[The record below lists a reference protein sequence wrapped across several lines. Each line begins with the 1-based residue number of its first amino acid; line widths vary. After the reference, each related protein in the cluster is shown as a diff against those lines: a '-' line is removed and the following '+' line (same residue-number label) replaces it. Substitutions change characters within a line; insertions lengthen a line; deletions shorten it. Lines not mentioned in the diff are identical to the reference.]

1 MHQKF
6 AGLKKEFER
15 KDVERMRNLI
25 KGKANSSS
33 ENQVGYQKKTI
44 ERKEG
49 DVWTENKKTWTIK
62 NGIKQTISK
71 LDKIKKEVFVPLC
84 CPKCSKVIKSQL
96 DKDNYKIHKNCHDCV
111 IEFEHKLRMEGKYE
125 DYKKE
130 LKAKNSLDIINDME
144 SFLLNAINST
154 NEGYVSEGGHV
165 ERWVGGIDKEKMTK
179 EVIEGA
185 KVRRESILKNLNAT
199 KKTTRTD

>member
-6 AGLKKEFER
+6 VGLNKEFEK

-49 DVWTENKKTWTIK
+49 DVWIENKKTWTIK

-71 LDKIKKEVFVPLC
+71 LDKIKKEVFMPLC
-84 CPKCSKVIKSQL
+84 CPNCGNVMKKRL
-96 DKDNYKIHKNCHDCV
+96 DKPNYNIHKKCHDCV
-111 IEFEHKLRMEGKYE
+111 VKFEHKLRYTGKYKK
-125 DYKKE
+125 YIKE
-130 LKAKNSLDIINDME
+130 LRAKNSLDMLDDLE
-144 SFLLNAINST
+144 SYLLSAVNTT
-154 NEGYVSEGGHV
+154 NEGYISERGEL
-165 ERWVGGIDKEKMTK
+165 ERWVGGLNKEKITK
-179 EVIEGA
+179 EIIKETQ
-185 KVRRESILKNLNAT
+185 KRRKIIKKGLGERKT
-199 KKTTRTD
+199 KRINK